1 MAYTVVIKWQ
11 FCDFSLLIK
20 LLYFMPVQVCIY
32 GIINNFLTLQFL
44 QTHTPGPL
52 LVRFL
57 GLGKI
62 RIK

>member
-32 GIINNFLTLQFL
+32 GIINNFLTLQLL
-44 QTHTPGPL
+44 QTHTL
-52 LVRFL
+52 IYYF
-57 GLGKI
+57 
-62 RIK
+62 RIF